1 MKYLIL
7 SPKKII
13 AFLATSLVLS
23 AGFLPAVVSFPS
35 VDAEPLSKLPA
46 GAIVL
51 HDGWEMRESVII
63 GMEGARISSPEF
75 KAAGWYSTTVPTT
88 ALAALVRHGVYPDP
102 YIGLN
107 NMKIPDACDA
117 FNRRYDLEKFSHLP
131 DKANPW
137 SKPYWFRKTFTV
149 PADYAG
155 KIIWL
160 NLDGIN
166 YRADVWLNGKQVAMA
181 TNTVGMF
188 KRFKLDI
195 TGAAKP
201 GAANVLAIAI
211 HPLDHPGDP
220 VEEQLKCL
228 KGDFGPNSG
237 DGEIL
242 RDVTQYSAVGW
253 DWIAAVRDRNIGIW
267 QHVSIYATGPVVVAD
282 PAAFTRVSIKPNE
295 TNAAVKLRFFA
306 TNASDQKQRAE
317 LLVTI
322 RNPDRTATVATLK
335 HTVELEPHARQE
347 IILTPDDFPALKL
360 KNPALWWPAHYGAQP
375 LYQLEVTATTGGKP
389 SSTASSRFGVREVGS
404 YILPSGGRAFT
415 VNGRP
420 IRITGGAWVSD
431 FLLSWSAQRYRDE
444 VRLMAEGNATL
455 VRMNGCSIM
464 PPDVFLDACDEYGLL
479 TWQDFSRTSAT
490 GEESAKHWDP
500 RPMRC
505 DPKVFMDNM
514 TDFICRARGHS
525 CILLWCGSNEVYP
538 QDDIG
543 KALQDEVMPALDD
556 SRIFIISSDRQPAW
570 VKTPVKTYSGGPW
583 SMQRLPKY
591 YGLYETHRDFTSKNE
606 IGLPS
611 LPPLNSLAKA
621 IPDFNEPW
629 DEFFPLNLA
638 MSYHDA
644 VGGGNAGFGNY
655 VQIMHEDI
663 GLPSS
668 IAEMLRWGDLYNN
681 QVYRTLFEA
690 GNRARPRNNLN
701 TLWKSNAAWLS
712 FMWQIFDWY
721 LRPNAGYY
729 AMKSALKPLH
739 VQFSHSDKG
748 VQVISTLAEDK
759 QVKVIATVLTTDGK
773 TVGSESWNATIKADQ
788 SVPVGNLT
796 NILKDG
802 PLYFIALDLMDASG
816 RQLDRTVTWT
826 QHKTKWQE
834 LLQIPPVDLELRVV
848 SSRESGDE
856 RIYELAVINPGLVP
870 AVNVMLELT
879 DGAFG
884 QEILPSFWSDNA
896 LTLLPGENKSV
907 QVRVRRT
914 ALPKS
919 PHFVAEGLNVNPA
932 SWNADSGQVI
942 KMQLPVAKLTGS
954 KDKSGAVLHFT
965 TQRLKQ
971 SGSRFTTGPV
981 ALKLDG
987 KLLRYLSIAASPNQ
1001 ELSGR
1006 INLPPL
1012 TSGQHRIELGDGII
1026 TFPPVTPPS
1035 QNRAPSPG
1043 R

>member
-1 MKYLIL
+1 MKKTLL
-7 SPKKII
+7 SEKI
-13 AFLATSLVLS
+13 ARVMLVAVWCCLAGS
-23 AGFLPAVVSFPS
+23 LPASTEISFPS

-46 GAIVL
+46 GAVLL
-51 HDGWEMRESVII
+51 HDGWEMRESAIV
-63 GMEGARISSPEF
+63 GMDGAQISSPKF
-75 KAAGWYSTTVPTT
+75 NLDHWYSTTVPTT
-88 ALAALVRHGVYPDP
+88 ALAVLVRHGVYPDP

-107 NMKIPDACDA
+107 NLKIPDASDA
-117 FNRRYDLEKFSHLP
+117 FNRRYNLEKFSHLP

-149 PADYAG
+149 PVDYAG
-155 KIIWL
+155 KIVWL

-166 YRADVWLNGKQVAMA
+166 YRADVWLNGKQIAMA

-201 GAANVLAIAI
+201 GTANVLAIAI

-267 QHVSIYATGPVVVAD
+267 QHVSIHATGPVVVAD
-282 PAAFTRVSIKPNE
+282 PAAFPRVSIKPNE
-295 TNAAVKLRFFA
+295 TNAEVKIRFFA
-306 TNASDQKQRAE
+306 ANTSDKKQHAE
-317 LLVTI
+317 LLITI
-322 RNPDRTATVATLK
+322 RNPDRAATVATLK
-335 HTVELEPHARQE
+335 HTVELEPRSRQE
-347 IILTPDDFPALKL
+347 IILTPDNFPALRL
-360 KNPALWWPAHYGAQP
+360 KQPSLWWPAHYGTQP
-375 LYQLEVTATTGGKP
+375 LYHLEVTATTGGQP
-389 SSTASSRFGVREVGS
+389 SSTAASRFGVREVGS
-404 YILPSGGRAFT
+404 YLLPSGGRAFT

-444 VRLMAEGNATL
+444 ARLMAEGGATL

-464 PPDVFLDACDEYGLL
+464 PPEVFLDACDEYGLL
-479 TWQDFSRTSAT
+479 TWQDLSRTSAT
-490 GEESAKHWDP
+490 GEGSEKHWNP
-500 RPMRC
+500 HPKNC
-505 DPKVFMDNM
+505 DPAVFMDNM
-514 TDFICRARGHS
+514 TDFILRARGHS
-525 CILLWCGSNEVYP
+525 CVLLWCGSNEVP
-538 QDDIG
+538 SQDEIG

-556 SRIFIISSDRQPAW
+556 SRIFIISSDWQPGWA
-570 VKTPVKTYSGGPW
+570 KTPVKTYSGGPW
-583 SMQRLPKY
+583 SMERLPKY
-591 YGLYETHRDFTSKNE
+591 YGLYDTNRDFTSKNE

-644 VGGGNAGFGNY
+644 VGGGNARFKNY

-681 QVYRTLFEA
+681 QAYRTIFEA

-729 AMKSALKPLH
+729 TMKSALKPLH
-739 VQFSHSDKG
+739 VQFSHDNQS
-748 VQVISTLAEDK
+748 VQVISTLAEDQK
-759 QVKVIATVLTTDGK
+759 VKVIATVMTAAGK
-773 TVGSESWNATIKADQ
+773 TVGSRSWNATIKADQ
-788 SVPVGNLT
+788 SVPVGD
-796 NILKDG
+796 LKEIMPDG
-802 PLYFIALDLMDASG
+802 PLYFIALDLLDASG
-816 RQLDRTVTWT
+816 TKLDRTVTWT
-826 QHKTKWQE
+826 QAKTKWQE
-834 LLQIPPVDLELRVV
+834 LLQLPPVDLVAKV
-848 SSRESGDE
+848 IHSRQSGDE
-856 RIYELAVINPGLVP
+856 QLYELAVKNQGAVP

-884 QEILPSFWSDNA
+884 EEILPSFWSDNA
-896 LTLLPGENKSV
+896 LTLMPSETASV
-907 QVRVRRT
+907 QVRVRRA
-914 ALPKS
+914 ALPKA

-932 SWNADSGQVI
+932 SWSADTGKVS
-942 KMQLPVAKLTGS
+942 KMQLPVAKLS
-954 KDKSGAVLHFT
+954 VSDDKAGALLHFS

-971 SGSRFTTGPV
+971 GGTRLTTGPV

-987 KLLRYLSIAASPNQ
+987 KLLRFLSIAASRGQ
-1001 ELSGR
+1001 EISGR
-1006 INLPPL
+1006 VQLPPL
-1012 TSGQHRIELGDGII
+1012 SPGQHRIELGDCVI
-1026 TFPPVTPPS
+1026 TTIH
-1035 QNRAPSPG
+1035 
-1043 R
+1043 

>member
-1 MKYLIL
+1 M
-7 SPKKII
+7 
-13 AFLATSLVLS
+13 LARFAPALVLV
-23 AGFLPAVVSFPS
+23 AGLLCAAANVSFPS

-46 GAIVL
+46 GAILL
-51 HDGWEMRESVII
+51 HDGWEIRESAII
-63 GMEGARISSPEF
+63 GMDGARISSPEF
-75 KAAGWYSTTVPTT
+75 KTAGWYSTTVPTT
-88 ALAALVRHGVYPDP
+88 ALATLVRHGVYPDP

-131 DKANPW
+131 NKVNPW
-137 SKPYWFRKTFTV
+137 SKPYWFRKTFTI

-160 NLDGIN
+160 KLDGIN
-166 YRADVWLNGKQVAMA
+166 YRADVWLNGKQIAQA

-188 KRFKLDI
+188 KRFLFDI
-195 TGAAKP
+195 TGAAKS
-201 GAANVLAIAI
+201 GTANVLAIAI

-242 RDVTQYSAVGW
+242 HDVTQYSAAGW

-267 QHVSIYATGPVVVAD
+267 QSVSIHATGPVMVAD
-282 PAAFTRVSIKPNE
+282 PAAFTRVFIKPNE
-295 TNAAVKLRFFA
+295 TNANIKIRLFA
-306 TNASDQKQRAE
+306 INASDKSQRTE

-322 RNPDRTATVATLK
+322 RNPDRTATVAALK
-335 HTVELEPHARQE
+335 YAVELEPHARKE
-347 IILTPDDFPALKL
+347 IILTPDNFPALKL
-360 KNPALWWPAHYGAQP
+360 KTPSLWWPAHYGDQP
-375 LYQLEVTATTGGKP
+375 LYHLEVTANIDGRE

-479 TWQDFSRTSAT
+479 IWQDLSRTSAT
-490 GEESAKHWDP
+490 GDTSKRRWNP
-500 RPMRC
+500 RPKDC
-505 DPKVFMDNM
+505 DPKIYFDNI
-514 TDFICRARGHS
+514 TDFISRARGHS
-525 CILLWCGSNEVYP
+525 CILLWCGSNEAP
-538 QDDIG
+538 AQDDLG
-543 KALQDEVMPALDD
+543 VELQDKVMPAMDD
-556 SRIFIISSDRQPAW
+556 SRIFIATSSTQPGWA
-570 VKTPVKTYSGGPW
+570 KTPIRTYSGGPW

-591 YGLYETHRDFTSKNE
+591 YGLYDTNREFTSKNE

-621 IPDFNEPW
+621 IPDFNQPW

-638 MSYHDA
+638 MSFHDA
-644 VGGGNAGFGNY
+644 VGGGNAGFRNY

-663 GLPSS
+663 GQPSS

-681 QVYRTLFEA
+681 QAYRTIFEA

-712 FMWQIFDWY
+712 FMWQIYDWY

-729 AMKSALKPLH
+729 TMKSALKPLH
-739 VQFSHSDKG
+739 VQFSHDNKG

-759 QVKVIATVLTTDGK
+759 PVKVTATVLTADGK
-773 TVGSESWNATIKADQ
+773 SVGSRSWNATIKADQ
-788 SVPVGNLT
+788 SVAVGNLT

-802 PLYFIALDLMDASG
+802 PLYFIALDLLDASG
-816 RQLDRTVTWT
+816 NKLDRTVTWT
-826 QHKTKWQE
+826 QANTKWPE
-834 LLQIPPVDLELRVV
+834 LLQMPSVDLNLRVV

-856 RIYELAVINPGLVP
+856 QIYELAITNSGTVP

-879 DGAFG
+879 DGVFG
-884 QEILPSFWSDNA
+884 QEILPSFWTDNA
-896 LTLLPGENKSV
+896 LTLMPGETASV
-907 QVRVRRT
+907 QVRVRRA

-932 SWNADSGQVI
+932 SWNANSSQVI
-942 KMQLPVAKLTGS
+942 KMQLPVTKLTVS
-954 KDKSGAVLHFT
+954 NDKDGAVLHFT
-965 TQRLKQ
+965 AQRLKQ
-971 SGSRFTTGPV
+971 SGPRFTTAPV
-981 ALKLDG
+981 PLKLDG
-987 KLLRYLSIAASPNQ
+987 KLLRYFSIAASPNQ
-1001 ELSGR
+1001 EISGR
-1006 INLPPL
+1006 VKLPPL
-1012 TSGQHRIELGDGII
+1012 SPSQHQIELGDCVIMV
-1026 TFPPVTPPS
+1026 PP
-1035 QNRAPSPG
+1035 AK
-1043 R
+1043 